1 MSEEQPF
8 NYKRFMCLLSCP
20 CTICCGI
27 CYMHKHLKNP
37 SDAEK
42 LSEHEAKEYLDQLHG
57 NKKNYISQVLTKI
70 ETATQSICVLDSCF
84 QM

>member
-8 NYKRFMCLLSCP
+8 DFQKMKRLMSCP

-27 CYMHKHLKNP
+27 SYMHKHMKNP

-42 LSEHEAKEYLDQLHG
+42 LSEHQAKEYLDQIQG
-57 NKKNYISQVLTKI
+57 NVKF
-70 ETATQSICVLDSCF
+70 F
-84 QM
+84 QCL

>member
-8 NYKRFMCLLSCP
+8 NYKKFMCLLSCP

-27 CYMHKHLKNP
+27 FYMHKHLKNP

-42 LSEHEAKEYLDQLHG
+42 LSVHEAKEYLDQLHG
-57 NKKNYISQVLTKI
+57 NDKVICISQVHNYKGCPLPTFERPI
-70 ETATQSICVLDSCF
+70 LII
-84 QM
+84 